1 MHRTV
6 HRIIEVLIA
15 WRTALLVLAIAL
27 AAVAFVPAGRLRFD
41 RSIENMFAPED
52 PLLGPYKRLKRVF
65 GGNEIVVAVY
75 EDDELFDADG
85 RGIRRLAE
93 VSRRLKAVPGVND
106 VVSLDQPLGEIIV
119 DERNPLARPVRELFE
134 GYTHSGDGRTCA
146 VLSMLAPESD
156 DVPRREVIDR
166 LRAVVGTLPEPL
178 RGGMIT
184 GEPVM
189 VVDGFRYVEEDGA
202 RLGWTSTVLLA
213 ATILLCF
220 RSLRW
225 VIVPLAV
232 VQLALLLTRAA
243 LVWSGLR
250 LSMVSSMLT
259 AIVTVVGIATVVH
272 VIVRFREARSGGLSP
287 REALHRTGTDL
298 AAPVFWACA
307 TTAVGFASLTL
318 AKVGPVEDFGWM
330 MTLGSLLVLASV
342 ALVLPGLA
350 LLGRWDADPKRAW
363 GEKVLDRQLSWV
375 VRWVE
380 RWPKTVGLVVVV
392 FAAWAAWGTRRL
404 EVESD
409 FTKNFRPDTPI
420 VRSYAFVETRL
431 GGAGVWDVILPA
443 PERLNW
449 EYLSKVRRL
458 EDRLR
463 SEVVVRDPKGEPDAG
478 LTKVLSLADGVLA
491 VSPVDPDQLPDGLR
505 RTLMVSVALR
515 LFALK
520 MPALD
525 RALYGEDPGQPGR
538 HFLRIMLRAREQQ
551 PSSQKREIIA
561 QVEQIC
567 RQEFPPTDEAPGAEV
582 TGLFVLL
589 THLIHS
595 VLRDQWITFAVA
607 TVLIGLMMAVAL
619 RSTVLGLVALVPNAV
634 PIVVVTGLMGW
645 LGLKINMG
653 AAMIAAVSIGLSVD
667 SSIHYIVAF
676 RRRRDEGASVGDALA
691 AVHQSVGRAMVFSI
705 LALVVGF
712 TTLATSQFVPTI
724 YFGALVSLT
733 MLGGLAGN
741 LIVLP
746 LLLKVVTRER
756 VSGEG

>member
-1 MHRTV
+1 
-6 HRIIEVLIA
+6 
-15 WRTALLVLAIAL
+15 
-27 AAVAFVPAGRLRFD
+27 
-41 RSIENMFAPED
+41 MFAPED

-106 VVSLDQPLGEIIV
+106 VVSLDQPLGELIV
-119 DERNPLARPVRELFE
+119 DERNPLARSVRELFE

-213 ATILLCF
+213 GTILLCF

-243 LVWSGLR
+243 LVWSDLR

-330 MTLGSLLVLASV
+330 MALGSLLVLASV
-342 ALVLPGLA
+342 VLVLPGLA

-363 GEKVLDRQLSWV
+363 GEKVLDRQLSSA

-392 FAAWAAWGTRRL
+392 FPACAA
-404 EVESD
+404 
-409 FTKNFRPDTPI
+409 
-420 VRSYAFVETRL
+420 
-431 GGAGVWDVILPA
+431 
-443 PERLNW
+443 
-449 EYLSKVRRL
+449 
-458 EDRLR
+458 
-463 SEVVVRDPKGEPDAG
+463 
-478 LTKVLSLADGVLA
+478 
-491 VSPVDPDQLPDGLR
+491 
-505 RTLMVSVALR
+505 
-515 LFALK
+515 
-520 MPALD
+520 
-525 RALYGEDPGQPGR
+525 
-538 HFLRIMLRAREQQ
+538 
-551 PSSQKREIIA
+551 
-561 QVEQIC
+561 
-567 RQEFPPTDEAPGAEV
+567 
-582 TGLFVLL
+582 
-589 THLIHS
+589 
-595 VLRDQWITFAVA
+595 
-607 TVLIGLMMAVAL
+607 
-619 RSTVLGLVALVPNAV
+619 
-634 PIVVVTGLMGW
+634 
-645 LGLKINMG
+645 
-653 AAMIAAVSIGLSVD
+653 
-667 SSIHYIVAF
+667 
-676 RRRRDEGASVGDALA
+676 
-691 AVHQSVGRAMVFSI
+691 
-705 LALVVGF
+705 
-712 TTLATSQFVPTI
+712 
-724 YFGALVSLT
+724 FGS
-733 MLGGLAGN
+733 
-741 LIVLP
+741 
-746 LLLKVVTRER
+746 R
-756 VSGEG
+756 